1 MQVVIQF
8 SFHKLCTVTLIV
20 KIKLYSTCFTGLMSK
35 PIAACKSVYISWEMA
50 SFIEA
55 ILNLWRLFKAHL
67 FSSSDISACSLRCH
81 FSAWLNTCLRR
92 RTLVCTALMSSD
104 STSPLTTAHR
114 PSNMSVT
121 SSRVYVSST
130 SLCNK
135 DMSIKL
141 LQLKLS

>member
-1 MQVVIQF
+1 MH
-8 SFHKLCTVTLIV
+8 SNLIF
-20 KIKLYSTCFTGLMSK
+20 KIKTHSTCFTGLMSE
-35 PIAACKSVYISWEMA
+35 PIHEVNGSAVYFNLLKSQYKCHDKLPA
-50 SFIEA
+50 LL
-55 ILNLWRLFKAHL
+55 LNPFLTWAHL

-81 FSAWLNTCLRR
+81 FSAWLNTCLSR

-114 PSNMSVT
+114 PSNISVT

-135 DMSIKL
+135 DSSIN
-141 LQLKLS
+141 